1 MTKFSQWLPSVSIL
15 AVSTAVLPL
24 LSDNLTDPRVGAG
37 VFPPWW
43 SSHDVI
49 AAAAAAGSIVRLGTF
64 PFIVVVR
71 SNSSNVAENLSSSG
85 SLFNLDPVGI
95 AGCFTR

>member
-1 MTKFSQWLPSVSIL
+1 MTKLNQWLPSVSIL

-24 LSDNLTDPRVGAG
+24 LSENFTDPRVVAG

-43 SSHDVI
+43 TSHDVI

-71 SNSSNVAENLSSSG
+71 SDGRDVAENLRASG

>member
-1 MTKFSQWLPSVSIL
+1 MTKLSQWLPGFSIL

-24 LSDNLTDPRVGAG
+24 LSENLSDPRVGAG

-49 AAAAAAGSIVRLGTF
+49 AAAAAAGSIVRLGSF

-71 SNSSNVAENLSSSG
+71 SDGSNIAANLRASG

>member
-1 MTKFSQWLPSVSIL
+1 MTKFSQWLPSFSLL

-24 LSDNLTDPRVGAG
+24 LSQNLSDPRIGAG

-43 SSHDVI
+43 SSHDII

-71 SNSSNVAENLSSSG
+71 SDGHDVADNLRASG